1 MEVEA
6 PDAIIACP
14 LEVLAEEV
22 LIHGDLLGSAEDPAL
37 KCLPMLPLGLDGL
50 SSTVSHATP
59 GSSAVPMLLGEALPS
74 PR

>member
-1 MEVEA
+1 MEDQVEVEA

-37 KCLPMLPLGLDGL
+37 KCLPMLPLG
-50 SSTVSHATP
+50 
-59 GSSAVPMLLGEALPS
+59 
-74 PR
+74 